1 MDLLGADEKN
11 PPSTEIALAQAD
23 LVVDVERKAMRK
35 SA

>member
-1 MDLLGADEKN
+1 MKKN

-23 LVVDVERKAMRK
+23 LVVDVERKAIRK